1 MGARTASSARHGRT
15 AWGVVCGLLTLL
27 AAGPSPGA
35 QQVHL
40 ELVLAVDASSS
51 ISTGEFE
58 LQMIGL
64 AEAFRHPAVAEAIGT
79 LAPRGIAVA
88 LMQWSSQTNQVV
100 AVDWTHVSS
109 AAGAQALAA
118 RIEGVPRIVGGGAT
132 AIGSA
137 LEFAIALMAANGYT
151 GQRRSVDLSGD
162 GISNQGSSPTTIR
175 DQAVALGITI
185 NGLAILK
192 QDPNLDRY
200 YKATVIGGP
209 RAFVMT
215 AERHRDF
222 GPAML
227 RKLIREIGAP
237 PLAERPVPVRRAAIK
252 SDQDELNRSAR
263 R

>member
-1 MGARTASSARHGRT
+1 VAF
-15 AWGVVCGLLTLL
+15 GLVAVL
-27 AAGPSPGA
+27 AAGPGLGA
-35 QQVHL
+35 QPVDL

-58 LQMIGL
+58 LQMVGL
-64 AEAFRHPAVAEAIGT
+64 AEAFRHPAVAEVIET

-88 LMQWSSQTNQVV
+88 LMQWSSETNQVV
-100 AVDWTHVSS
+100 AVDWTHVAD
-109 AAGAQALAA
+109 AADARALAA
-118 RIEGVPRIVGGGAT
+118 RIEGVPRRVGGGAT

-137 LEFAIALMAANGYT
+137 LEVAIALIAANDFT
-151 GQRRSVDLSGD
+151 GQRRSIDLSGD
-162 GISNQGSSPTTIR
+162 GVSNQGAAPSLIR
-175 DQAVALGITI
+175 DQAIALGITI

-200 YKATVIGGP
+200 YRATVIGGP

-215 AERHRDF
+215 ADRYRDF

-237 PLAERPVPVRRAAIK
+237 PLAERPVPYRRAAIK
-252 SDQDELNRSAR
+252 SAQDELNRSAR
-263 R
+263 W

>member
-1 MGARTASSARHGRT
+1 MGAQAASSARRGTKAR
-15 AWGVVCGLLTLL
+15 GVIFGLLVLL
-27 AAGPSPGA
+27 AARPGLGA
-35 QQVHL
+35 QPVDL

-58 LQMIGL
+58 LQMVGL
-64 AEAFRHPAVAEAIGT
+64 AEAFRHPAVAEVIET

-88 LMQWSSQTNQVV
+88 LMQWSSATNQVV
-100 AVDWTHVSS
+100 AVDWTHV
-109 AAGAQALAA
+109 ADAEGARALAA
-118 RIEGVPRIVGGGAT
+118 RIEGVPRRVGGGAT

-137 LEFAIALMAANGYT
+137 LEFAIALMAASGYA
-151 GQRRSVDLSGD
+151 GQRRSIDLSGD
-162 GISNQGSSPTTIR
+162 GVSNQGTAPSLVR
-175 DQAVALGITI
+175 DQAMALGITI

-200 YKATVIGGP
+200 YTATVIGGP

-215 AERHRDF
+215 ADRYRDF

-237 PLAERPVPVRRAAIK
+237 PLADRPDPIRRAAIK

>member
-1 MGARTASSARHGRT
+1 M
-15 AWGVVCGLLTLL
+15 VFGLLVLL
-27 AAGPSPGA
+27 AAGPGLSA
-35 QQVHL
+35 QPVDL

-64 AEAFRHPAVAEAIGT
+64 AEAFRHPAVAEVIET

-88 LMQWSSQTNQVV
+88 LMQWSSETNQVV
-100 AVDWTHVSS
+100 AVDWTHVAS
-109 AAGAQALAA
+109 AAGARALAA

-137 LEFAIALMAANGYT
+137 VAFAIALLAANGYA
-151 GQRRSVDLSGD
+151 GLRRSIDLSGD
-162 GISNQGSSPTTIR
+162 GISNQGSTPAKIR

-215 AERHRDF
+215 ADRYRDF

-237 PLAERPVPVRRAAIK
+237 PLADRPVPLRRAAIK
-252 SDQDELNRSAR
+252 SDQDELNRIAR

>member
-1 MGARTASSARHGRT
+1 MAF
-15 AWGVVCGLLTLL
+15 GLLALL
-27 AAGPSPGA
+27 AAGPGLGA
-35 QQVHL
+35 QPVDL

-58 LQMIGL
+58 MQMTGL
-64 AEAFRHPAVAEAIGT
+64 AEAFRHPAVAEVIET

-88 LMQWSSQTNQVV
+88 LMQWSSATNQVV
-100 AVDWTHVSS
+100 AVDWTHVSG
-109 AAGAQALAA
+109 AAGARALAA

-137 LEFAIALMAANGYT
+137 LEFAIALIAANGYA
-151 GQRRSVDLSGD
+151 GQRRSIDLSGD
-162 GISNQGSSPTTIR
+162 GVSNQGTAPSQVR
-175 DQAVALGITI
+175 NQAMALGITI

-200 YKATVIGGP
+200 YTATVIGGP

-215 AERHRDF
+215 ADRYRDF

-237 PLAERPVPVRRAAIK
+237 PLADRPVPLRRAAIK